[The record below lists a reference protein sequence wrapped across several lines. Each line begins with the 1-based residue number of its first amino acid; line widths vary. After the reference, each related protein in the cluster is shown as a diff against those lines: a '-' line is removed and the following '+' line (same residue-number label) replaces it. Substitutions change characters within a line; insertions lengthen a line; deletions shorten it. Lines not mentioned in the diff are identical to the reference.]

1 VTPAGGSPAG
11 PGAAGVRRT
20 QPRPPEVARVLHR
33 AVATM
38 RAGDMAPP
46 GTTILAA
53 VSGGADSLCLLH
65 ALTRLRRLLGIEV
78 ACFHFDH
85 GLRPGSERDTGF
97 VRRQA
102 EGLGV
107 PFLTERAARRP
118 RRGQSVE
125 AWARTARYEALDR
138 AVRQCGAD
146 VAATGHTLDD
156 QAETVLLA
164 ALRGGG
170 LDAVA
175 GIRPAS
181 PLVIRPLLE
190 VRRAETEAFCR
201 ALGLR
206 ARRDPMNR
214 DPAYLRVA
222 VRRKVIPEIERAT
235 GRGVAESLART
246 AGLLREDARF
256 LDGLAAASA
265 KDVVANGDGEVRLRA
280 NALSALPGPL
290 RTRVVRRALAIAGV
304 TTEARHVDAVIDLAE
319 GRPGR
324 RAALPSGL
332 LARRDREY
340 VRLSQPTGGNG

>member
-1 VTPAGGSPAG
+1 
-11 PGAAGVRRT
+11 
-20 QPRPPEVARVLHR
+20 
-33 AVATM
+33 
-38 RAGDMAPP
+38 MAPD
-46 GTTILAA
+46 GGIILAS
-53 VSGGADSLCLLH
+53 VSGGPDSLCLLH

-85 GLRPGSERDTGF
+85 ALRPGSERDTAF
-97 VRRQA
+97 VGREA
-102 EGLGV
+102 ESLGV
-107 PFLTERAARRP
+107 PFLTERAAGRP
-118 RRGQSVE
+118 RRGQSIE
-125 AWARTARYEALDR
+125 AWARTVRYEALDR
-138 AVRQCGAD
+138 AARDCGAAT
-146 VAATGHTLDD
+146 AATGHTLDD

-175 GIRPAS
+175 GIRPAG
-181 PLVIRPLLE
+181 PRVIRPLLE

-201 ALGLR
+201 SLGLR
-206 ARRDPMNR
+206 PRRDPMNR

-222 VRRKVIPEIERAT
+222 VRRRVIPEIERAT

-265 KDVVANGDGEVRLRA
+265 RDVVSNGDGEVRLRA
-280 NALSALPGPL
+280 KALSALPRPL
-290 RTRVVRRALAIAGV
+290 GTRVVRSALAAAGV
-304 TTEARHVDAVIDLAE
+304 AGEVRHIDAVIDLAD

-324 RAALPSGL
+324 SAALPAGL

-340 VRLSQPTGGNG
+340 VRLSQPTGGNE

>member
-1 VTPAGGSPAG
+1 MT
-11 PGAAGVRRT
+11 
-20 QPRPPEVARVLHR
+20 
-33 AVATM
+33 ATV
-38 RAGDMAPP
+38 RAGAMAEP
-46 GTTILAA
+46 GSTILAS

-65 ALTRLRRLLGIEV
+65 ALVRLRRLLKIDV

-85 GLRPGSERDTGF
+85 ALRPGSERDADF
-97 VRRQA
+97 VRREA
-102 EGLGV
+102 EELGV
-107 PFLTERAARRP
+107 PFLTERASGRP

-125 AWARTARYEALDR
+125 AWARAVRYAALDR
-138 AVRQCGAD
+138 ALRDCGAA

-175 GIRPAS
+175 GIPPVG

-190 VRRAETEAFCR
+190 VRRVETEAFCR
-201 ALGLR
+201 SLGLR
-206 ARRDPMNR
+206 PRRDPMNR

-222 VRRKVIPEIERAT
+222 VRRRVIPDIERAT

-265 KDVVANGDGEVRLRA
+265 KDVLANGDGEVRLRA
-280 NALSALPGPL
+280 QALSSLPRPL
-290 RTRVVRRALAIAGV
+290 QTRVVRTALAAAGV
-304 TTEARHVDAVIDLAE
+304 AGEARHVDAVIDLAS

-324 RAALPSGL
+324 RAALPTGL

-340 VRLSQPTGGNG
+340 VRLSQPTGGNE